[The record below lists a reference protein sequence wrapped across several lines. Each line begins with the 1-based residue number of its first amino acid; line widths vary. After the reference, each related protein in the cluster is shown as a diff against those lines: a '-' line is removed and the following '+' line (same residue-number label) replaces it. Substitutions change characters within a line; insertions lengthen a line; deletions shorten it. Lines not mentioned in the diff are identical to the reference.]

1 MIVQDEDGNQL
12 THVMSG
18 GSLKLGSHTFTVA
31 ADTRG
36 EGQTI
41 KPALLWVFRSEN
53 PDACRDP
60 PSATKAGDEG
70 RTRGFTS

>member
-1 MIVQDEDGNQL
+1 
-12 THVMSG
+12 MSRK
-18 GSLKLGSHTFTVA
+18 SLKVGSHTFTVA

-41 KPALLWVFRSEN
+41 RPALLWVFRSEDR
-53 PDACRDP
+53 DACRGP
-60 PSATKAGDEG
+60 KSATKAVDDG